1 MGLPQSKFVTY
12 SFPLWTSQTKVQKPY
27 NVLSW
32 WHFPLKRMF
41 ILSSIKILRTFQSP
55 VLMLPSVWSLST
67 TPSQSSHPPYLFPLE
82 DSVPQLSTCI
92 LTAYTCFLCPTQH
105 SDCSVLAV
113 LKVLES
119 HSTCSEDIKGK
130 FVRVKQANWGGTT
143 FCRGSGRVGGLD
155 EFPAHC
161 AK

>member
-27 NVLSW
+27 NVLSR

-41 ILSSIKILRTFQSP
+41 ILSFIKILHTFQSP
-55 VLMLPSVWSLST
+55 VLMLPSVWRLST
-67 TPSQSSHPPYLFPLE
+67 TPSQISHPPYLFSLQ

-92 LTAYTCFLCPTQH
+92 LTAYTFFLCPTQH
-105 SDCSVLAV
+105 SDSSVLAV
-113 LKVLES
+113 LKVLEN
-119 HSTCSEDIKGK
+119 HSTYSEDIKGK
-130 FVRVKQANWGGTT
+130 FVKGKQANWGGTT
-143 FCRGSGRVGGLD
+143 FCRGSGRVGWLD
-155 EFPAHC
+155 EFPAHY